1 MLRVIQAFLHAFIIK
16 IIGCQFSLFFSL
28 EFENLQE
35 AFFSLENGSVEGI
48 LEEMFTGIEFMKRKP
63 NKGLSIAQV
72 FERQHYYGAGI
83 KRDGFSAKVLDCLQ
97 KVVNFVSEDIYSNT
111 SRLLKSFKVRSSHVS
126 YTPFQRLYEPV
137 QAAKKSPT
145 DTHFKL

>member
-1 MLRVIQAFLHAFIIK
+1 M
-16 IIGCQFSLFFSL
+16 FFSL

-48 LEEMFTGIEFMKRKP
+48 LEEMFTGIEFMKRKR
-63 NKGLSIAQV
+63 NEGLSVAQV
-72 FERQHYYGAGI
+72 FERQHCYGAGI

-126 YTPFQRLYEPV
+126 YTPF
-137 QAAKKSPT
+137 
-145 DTHFKL
+145 